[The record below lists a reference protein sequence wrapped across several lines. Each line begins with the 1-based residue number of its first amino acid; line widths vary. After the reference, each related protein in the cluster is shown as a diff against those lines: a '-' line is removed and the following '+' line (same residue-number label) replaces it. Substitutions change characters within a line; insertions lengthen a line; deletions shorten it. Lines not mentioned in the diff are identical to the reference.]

1 MREDAVLPPE
11 KTKKWVFLLIFCLA
25 SFLWTAFEFFN
36 FERDR
41 VRMASD
47 TENLARLKTVLAAKK
62 IDASLRKIEEAVRS
76 LAKDMKEG
84 KNDETSL
91 RERLN
96 KVEAENP
103 LIDQI
108 SVLYQPFARNLRTRL
123 HSPTCERQNDKIVFL
138 QDGYPGDYTR
148 TPWYK
153 KTLSDGANWLDPHFE
168 RGGTR
173 LATGFAIPFPEGKSG
188 AAGMVRA
195 TLSMEGLNDLMASLE
210 LGKTGYGFI
219 LSSRG
224 TYIYH
229 PVSELVAGQRSF
241 FKTDKAP
248 TKVDEKILDLTRK
261 ALRGERETLRF
272 YNKET
277 DQIVRLVYQSLPTT
291 RWCLGAFFVENEL
304 SPSGI
309 DFKRRI
315 IRICLCLIAFL
326 SSLTALLSRAIE
338 LRRQGLWMTALAFSA
353 LCLATSLYTLF
364 LAREAP
370 LQRDPDE
377 IMMVDRAGLRKFTA
391 SSAHLTQT
399 LHGKRAIFIPTGIL
413 IKTLA
418 FTESNNL
425 KVSGY
430 VWQKYQ
436 DGVHDGISR
445 GFLLPEAESINVQ
458 EAYRHRKGRTETIGW
473 TFEAS
478 IRETFNYSKYP
489 LDRPD
494 TRIWLMPKDFEKEIV
509 LTPDLD
515 AYKITAPIANPGLQN
530 EINLRGFNIMG
541 TYFNYRPQLS
551 NTDYGISD
559 HARGNIMPELYF
571 NIIARRN
578 ILTPFVSFLFPLLLI
593 LCLLF
598 IVQMKFSQDEEK
610 KTAFGL
616 SGLTVIAIIIYFLFP
631 AFVSQVSL
639 RQELSSDSIT
649 FLENFYFV
657 IYFLLLLVAVNAYLF
672 TGHKNLRLIQYED
685 GLIPKLFYW
694 PLFSLLALVITICH
708 FY

>member
-1 MREDAVLPPE
+1 LPPE
-11 KTKKWVFLLIFCLA
+11 RVKGKVFLILLIFCLA
-25 SFLWTAFEFFN
+25 SFLWSTFEFIN

-41 VRMASD
+41 VRTASD
-47 TENLARLKTVLAAKK
+47 IENLARLKTILASKK
-62 IDASLRKIEEAVRS
+62 IDASLLRIEEAVRS
-76 LAKDMKEG
+76 LAKNLKEG
-84 KNDETSL
+84 KNNEIWL
-91 RERLN
+91 RERL
-96 KVEAENP
+96 KTVEAENP
-103 LIDQI
+103 LIYQI
-108 SVLYQPFARNLRTRL
+108 SVLYQPFALNSGTRL
-123 HSPTCERQNDKIVFL
+123 RSPTCNRQNDKIVFL
-138 QDGYPGDYTR
+138 QDGYSGDYTR

-153 KTLSDGANWLDPHFE
+153 KTLSDAANWLEPHFE

-173 LATGFAIPFPEGKSG
+173 LATGFAAPFPEGKKG
-188 AAGMVRA
+188 AAGLVRA
-195 TLSMEGLNDLMASLE
+195 TLSMEGLNDLMGSLE

-224 TYIYH
+224 AYIYH
-229 PVSELVAGQRSF
+229 PVSELVAGQRSV
-241 FKTDKAP
+241 FKISKAP
-248 TKVDEKILDLTRK
+248 TKVEEKILDLTRK
-261 ALRGERETLRF
+261 ALRGERGALRF

-277 DQIVRLVYQSLPTT
+277 DQIIRLVYQSLSTT
-291 RWCLGAFFVENEL
+291 RWCLGAFFVESEL
-304 SPSGI
+304 SPAGI
-309 DFKRRI
+309 DFRRQM
-315 IRICLCLIAFL
+315 IRICLGLIAFL
-326 SSLTALLSRAIE
+326 SSLTALLSRAFE

-353 LCLATSLYTLF
+353 LCLAASFFILF

-370 LQRDPDE
+370 LQRNPDD
-377 IMMVDRAGLRKFTA
+377 IMMVDRAGLRKFMT
-391 SSAHLTQT
+391 STSHLSQI

-418 FTESNNL
+418 FVEANNL
-425 KVSGY
+425 RVSGY
-430 VWQKYQ
+430 IWQKYQ

-445 GFLLPEAESINVQ
+445 SFILPEAENV
-458 EAYRHRKGRTETIGW
+458 ELKETYRCRKGRTETIGW

-478 IRETFNYSKYP
+478 IRETFDYSKYP

-515 AYKITAPIANPGLQN
+515 AYKITAPIARPGLQN

-551 NTDYGISD
+551 NTDYGVSN
-559 HARGNIMPELYF
+559 HARANIMPELYF

-616 SGLTVIAIIIYFLFP
+616 RGLTVIAIIISFLFP
-631 AFVSQVSL
+631 AFISQVSL
-639 RQELSSDSIT
+639 RQGLSSDSVT

-657 IYFLLLLVAVNAYLF
+657 IYFLLLLVAVNAYFF
-672 TGHKNLRLIQYED
+672 TAHKNLRFIHFED
-685 GLIPKLFYW
+685 GLLPKLFYW
-694 PLFSLLALVITICH
+694 PIFSLLALVITLFH